1 MTHEDYSFDE
11 WFNTLTAEVLA
22 RSGFRFCDPDAVRE
36 DYDAGM
42 NMHDVADDIVAE
54 YEEAP

>member
-11 WFNTLTAEVLA
+11 WFNALTAEVPAL
-22 RSGFRFCDPDAVRE
+22 SGFRFCDPDAVRE
-36 DYDAGM
+36 DCDAGM

-54 YEEAP
+54 